1 MISTIQ
7 HKIEKIMADR
17 ATEREREQQELLLAI
32 TLEGSTEQYLKK
44 NGRPYIAQLA
54 GHLTPS
60 EFVESFPV
68 CDLEAIERHLMR
80 CNSCKD
86 NCRCWSA
93 DDPFA
98 GNVFDMEGNSLVT
111 RPCLEYNVFLERQ
124 ALIEAGVGKRFL
136 NCSLDN
142 YNPRTKGQREALR
155 RVREYADGLVCADKI
170 NDAGLIIA
178 GPVGT
183 GKTHV
188 AVGVLRVAHQKHLGI
203 AFAQVPLVLAQI
215 RAAIGRGDED
225 ATRAIDR
232 YSTVDVLALD
242 DLGSER
248 VTDWV
253 REQLFLIIN
262 SRYEQMLPTIITT
275 NDSLEGLEEHVG
287 QRITSRIAGMCQG
300 VVLDGPDYRLGGVV

>member
-1 MISTIQ
+1 M
-7 HKIEKIMADR
+7 
-17 ATEREREQQELLLAI
+17 
-32 TLEGSTEQYLKK
+32 
-44 NGRPYIAQLA
+44 AQLA

-68 CDLEAIERHLMR
+68 CDLEAIEHHLML

-86 NCRCWSA
+86 DCWCWSD

-98 GNVFDMEGNSLVT
+98 GNVFDMEGGSLIT
-111 RPCLEYNVFLERQ
+111 HPCSIYNAFFEKQ

-136 NCSLDN
+136 NCSLSN
-142 YNPRTKGQREALR
+142 YIPKTKEQAKALEKAQ
-155 RVREYADGLVCADKI
+155 EYADRLICDEEL
-170 NDAGLIIA
+170 NDTGLIIV

-183 GKTHV
+183 GKTHI
-188 AVGVLRVAHQKHLGI
+188 AVGVLREAHRKHLGI
-203 AFAQVPLVLAQI
+203 ASAQVPLVLAQI

-253 REQLFLIIN
+253 REQLFLVIN